1 MNKPDYLIDIKADD
15 YHAAT
20 KRNEYTT
27 SHRLN
32 LYRRCPKLYKKIID
46 GDIVEGDTATFIL
59 GRATHTAILEGAKT
73 FAEEYTV
80 DEGPTNPK
88 TGKAY
93 GKTTKAYIDWAA
105 AQPKPVISPEDCD
118 LIDAMDKAVHAHEVA
133 TDILKSGIAEAT
145 VRTEWNG
152 EPVQARIDWLDVDRG
167 LIADLKTCD
176 DLDKF
181 RYNIR
186 DFGYVT
192 QLAFYERCLVLAGYK
207 GPKLRAYLI
216 AVEKREPYRVGVF
229 EISASTLEDG
239 NFAEP
244 GAKYGAGNDFLINAL
259 KESRASDCWPT
270 LYEGVQIV

>member
-1 MNKPDYLIDIKADD
+1 MKAPTYLINIPADE

-32 LYRRCPKLYKKIID
+32 LYRRCPALYKKIID
-46 GDIVEGDTATFIL
+46 GLIVEGDTATFIL
-59 GRATHTAILEGAKT
+59 GRATHTLILEGPDT
-73 FAEEYTV
+73 FDAEYMV
-80 DEGPTNPK
+80 SDGPENPK
-88 TGKAY
+88 TGKPY
-93 GKTTKAYIDWAA
+93 GKTAQAYINWAA
-105 AQPKPVISPEDCD
+105 AQAKPVISTEDFD
-118 LIDAMDKAVHAHEVA
+118 LIVTMREAVRAHQVVA
-133 TDILKSGIAEAT
+133 ELLEDGVAEAT
-145 VRTEWNG
+145 VRVDWNG
-152 EPVQARIDWLDVDRG
+152 EPVQARIDWLDTDRG
-167 LIADLKTCD
+167 IICDLKTCD

-192 QLAFYERCLVLAGYK
+192 QMAFYCHALELAGYK
-207 GPKLRAYLI
+207 GPKLKAFLI

-259 KESRASDCWPT
+259 KTSRQTDFWPT
-270 LYEGVQIV
+270 LFEGVQIV